1 MGVILPPGVAAARS
15 VHLSHPDSCCRTLHS
30 MCDGAFGVWRRDRRA
45 VDRRN
50 RSLAFRVGQRMT
62 ASVAT
67 LTPGQRLLRIG
78 RVYAEPEARDST
90 RGQEILARFP
100 GAEIVEVDSHW
111 KIPELHGNAGN
122 VERWVRVKSETL
134 VLGVKK
140 SLSAR
145 PNGRSADFIAPS
157 TSNGCAMACAYCYVP
172 RRKGYANPIT
182 VFTNIDKITRYLRGH
197 AKRQGV
203 KPGPDQIDP
212 AAWVYDIGENS
223 DCSVDALVS
232 GNVADLVATFRELP
246 TAKASFATK
255 FVNRELLDLDPQGRT
270 RIRFSLMP
278 ERDAKLLDI
287 RTSPVAERIAAIDDF
302 VGAGYEVHLN
312 LSPVVIRDGWERDW
326 GELLTRLDD
335 ELGPAF
341 KAQAAA
347 EVIMLTHNRDLH
359 EVNLGWHPKAED
371 ALWRP
376 DLQQAKRSQSG
387 MWNVRYRNDVKRE
400 GVQAVT
406 DLIAAHAPW
415 LRVRYAF

>member
-1 MGVILPPGVAAARS
+1 
-15 VHLSHPDSCCRTLHS
+15 
-30 MCDGAFGVWRRDRRA
+30 
-45 VDRRN
+45 
-50 RSLAFRVGQRMT
+50 MT
-62 ASVAT
+62 ASTSAPT
-67 LTPGQRLLRIG
+67 AAQRLLRVG
-78 RVYAEPEARDST
+78 LVYAEPEARDSP

-111 KIPELHGNAGN
+111 KIPELHGNEGN
-122 VERWVRVKSETL
+122 VERWVRVKTETL

-140 SLSAR
+140 SHSAR

-197 AKRQGV
+197 VKRQGV
-203 KPGPDQIDP
+203 KPEPDQIDP

-232 GNVADLVATFRELP
+232 DNVADLVATFRDLP

-278 ERDAKLLDI
+278 ERDARLLDI
-287 RTSPVAERIAAIDDF
+287 RTSSIPERIAAIDDF
-302 VGAGYEVHLN
+302 VEAGYEVHLN
-312 LSPVVIRDGWERDW
+312 FSPVVLRPGGDRDW
-326 GELLTRLDD
+326 AELLTRLDD
-335 ELGPAF
+335 ELSPAT
-341 KAQAAA
+341 KAQAAV

-376 DLQQAKRSQSG
+376 ELQQAKRSQSG
-387 MWNVRYRNDVKRE
+387 MWNVRYRNDVKRA
-400 GVQAVT
+400 GVQSIQ